1 MNSTGKLILVT
12 GVNGFIA
19 AHAVIALLD
28 GGYQVR
34 GTVRSEKS
42 AETVRKTYSAYSDKF
57 SVAVVPDMSVKNAF
71 DEAVKDIHGVG
82 TSKMHVL
89 DKADTDD
96 VGPGSAYCQP
106 IYAQHQGQ

>member
-1 MNSTGKLILVT
+1 MSSTGKLILVT
-12 GVNGFIA
+12 GVSGFIA

-42 AETVRKTYSAYSDKF
+42 AEKVRKTYSAYSNKF
-57 SVAVVPDMSVKNAF
+57 SVAVVPDMSAKNAF

-82 TSKMHVL
+82 ISN
-89 DKADTDD
+89 AR
-96 VGPGSAYCQP
+96 
-106 IYAQHQGQ
+106 IRQGKY